1 MRPTSSVASNP
12 SRRTITNAPISLGHP
27 NRFLRKPYPR
37 GRKSYSQRMD
47 QVIQVIGALMILVA
61 YAAAQT
67 GRWST
72 DAPVYLWLN
81 LFGSAILAVLAGA
94 SQNWGFLLLEAVWAI
109 VTAWSLL
116 KLYRGEDAA

>member
-1 MRPTSSVASNP
+1 V
-12 SRRTITNAPISLGHP
+12 
-27 NRFLRKPYPR
+27 
-37 GRKSYSQRMD
+37 D

-72 DAPVYLWLN
+72 DAPLYLWLN
-81 LFGSAILAVLAGA
+81 LVGSAILAVLAA
-94 SQNWGFLLLEAVWAI
+94 TSENWGFLLLEGVWAI

-116 KLYRGEDAA
+116 NRRRTPA